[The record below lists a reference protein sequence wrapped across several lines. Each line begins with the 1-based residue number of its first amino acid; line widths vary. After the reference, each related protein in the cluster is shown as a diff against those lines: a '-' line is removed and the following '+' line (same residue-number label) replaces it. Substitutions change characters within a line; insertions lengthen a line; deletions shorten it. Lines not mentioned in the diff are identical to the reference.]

1 MSMNPFHQFE
11 PLTNAP
17 SMMTGDICIMANR
30 SASPGLYVVAA
41 MQDLE
46 LECYEVQ
53 PAPAIASDHDQ
64 LYLPLPLFD
73 DGGIR
78 VDLRKPV
85 YARAAELR
93 QTEARLD
100 PVMQEQLLRALV
112 QRQVS
117 RYSAFKY
124 QPQSFAA
131 GESAVPVSGKVLG
144 AEELHHLVDA
154 SLDGWLTTGRFNKQF
169 EQLLAEFIGV
179 RHVLTV
185 NSGSSAN
192 LLALSAL
199 TSPKLGDRAL
209 KPGDE
214 VITVAAGFPT
224 TVNPIIQNG
233 LVPVFVDITLPSYNI
248 DVSQLQAALS
258 DKTRAIM
265 MAHTLGNTF
274 NLDAVVSFAR
284 QHDLWLVEDCCDALG
299 TSYTPATTLTDARG
313 KDIEANV
320 PRHVGKFGDI
330 ATLSFYPAHHITMGE
345 GGAVYTDNGQLKLI
359 LESFRDWGRD
369 CFCEPGQDNTCKKR
383 FGYQLGQLP
392 CGYDHK
398 YTYSHLGYNLK
409 ISDMQAAVAVA
420 QMQRLPDFIERRK
433 ANFQRLHAGLSH
445 LRAFLLLPEA
455 EPNADPSWFGF
466 AITLKQGKRAEFIQ
480 YLEQHKIANRL
491 VFGGNLTK
499 QPYFDNLDYRVVGD
513 LAVTDKVMHDSFWI
527 GVFPGLTDTMID
539 YMIDTISDY
548 FNK

>member
-11 PLTNAP
+11 PMPQEATV
-17 SMMTGDICIMANR
+17 MVGDICVLANR
-30 SASPGLYVVAA
+30 GASPGLYVVAA
-41 MQDLE
+41 MLE
-46 LECYEVQ
+46 QEVECYEVQ
-53 PAPAIASDHDQ
+53 PSSFTDSDPHQ
-64 LYLPLPLFD
+64 LYLPLSLFD
-73 DGGIR
+73 GEGIQ

-93 QTEARLD
+93 QTQARLD
-100 PVMQEQLLRALV
+100 HAMQEQLLRALV

-131 GESAVPVSGKVLG
+131 GESAVPVSGKVMG

-169 EQLLAEFIGV
+169 EQALAEFIGV

-274 NLDAVVSFAR
+274 NLEAVVSFAR
-284 QHDLWLVEDCCDALG
+284 QHGLWLVEDCCDALG
-299 TSYTPATTLTDARG
+299 TTYTPSETVIDARG
-313 KDIEANV
+313 KEIEANV

-383 FGYQLGQLP
+383 FSYQLGQLP

-409 ISDMQAAVAVA
+409 ISDMQAAVALA
-420 QMQRLPDFIERRK
+420 QMQRLPEFIARRK
-433 ANFQRLHAGLSH
+433 ANYRRLYQGLSQLH
-445 LRAFLLLPEA
+445 EFLLLPEA
-455 EPNADPSWFGF
+455 EDKADPSWFGF
-466 AITLKQGKRAEFIQ
+466 AITLKQGDRAAFIQ

-499 QPYFDNLDYRVVGD
+499 QPYFANVDYRVVGE
-513 LAVTDKVMHDSFWI
+513 LTVTDEVMHNSLWI
-527 GVFPGLTDTMID
+527 GVFPGLSDSMID
-539 YMIDTISDY
+539 YMIDTISRY
-548 FNK
+548 FKV